1 MLQQAL
7 DLPVTPRYGFENFIS
22 CAGNSTA
29 LEFSRK
35 LTNPTEPEK
44 LLYLYG
50 PSGSGK
56 THLLHAIGRQLVG
69 EQYQVLSCRN
79 LTVPISTNNNCL
91 LLVDDLD
98 QLPDRPELRNALWE
112 AFNHQYSS
120 GLTLALAGRFAPKEL
135 PGIDDHLISRLLWGL
150 VARLDVSDDH
160 SRQMLIAKLA
170 QDRQII
176 LPDEVANWLLT
187 VLPRDVGS
195 LVAACDA
202 LYRAAL
208 QRKCKISLRL
218 ARELVLDGSLLT

>member
-1 MLQQAL
+1 MQQQAL

-29 LEFSRK
+29 LEFSRRI
-35 LTNPTEPEK
+35 TDPAEPEK

-50 PSGSGK
+50 PAGSGK
-56 THLLHAIGRQLVG
+56 THLLHAIGRQLAG
-69 EQYQVLSCRN
+69 EQYQVMSCRN
-79 LTVPISTNNNCL
+79 LTVPIAVNPGSL

-98 QLPDRPELRNALWE
+98 QLPDRAELRNALWE
-112 AFNHQYSS
+112 AFNQQYSS
-120 GLTLALAGRFAPKEL
+120 GHTLALAGRFAPREL
-135 PGIDDHLISRLLWGL
+135 PTIDDHLISRLLWGL
-150 VARLDVSDDH
+150 VARLDVSDDR

-176 LPDEVANWLLT
+176 LPEEVASWLLT

-195 LVAACDA
+195 LVSACDA

-208 QRKCKISLRL
+208 QRKCRITLRL
-218 ARELVLDGSLLT
+218 ARELVLQGTLLS

>member
-7 DLPVTPRYGFENFIS
+7 DLPITPRYGFENFIS

-29 LEFSRK
+29 LEFSRRI
-35 LTNPTEPEK
+35 TNPAEPEK

-50 PSGSGK
+50 PTGSGK
-56 THLLHAIGRQLVG
+56 THLLHAIGRKLAG
-69 EQYQVLSCRN
+69 EHYQVLSCRD
-79 LTVPISTNNNCL
+79 LTVPIFNSNSI

-98 QLPDRPELRNALWE
+98 QLPDQPELRNALWE
-112 AFNHQYSS
+112 AFNQQYST
-120 GLTLALAGRFAPKEL
+120 GHTLALAGRFAPKEL
-135 PGIDDHLISRLLWGL
+135 PTIDDHLISRLLWGL
-150 VARLDVSDDH
+150 VSRLDVSDDR

-176 LPDEVANWLLT
+176 LPDEVATWLLT

-195 LVAACDA
+195 LVTACDT

-208 QRKCKISLRL
+208 QRKCKITLRL
-218 ARELVLDGSLLT
+218 ARDLVQHGELEL

>member
-7 DLPVTPRYGFENFIS
+7 DLPVTPRYSFENFIS
-22 CAGNSTA
+22 CTGNSSA
-29 LEFSRK
+29 LEFSRRI
-35 LTNPTEPEK
+35 TNPAEPDK

-56 THLLHAIGRQLVG
+56 THLLHAIGRQLAG

-79 LTVPISTNNNCL
+79 LTVPILTSSSI

-98 QLPDRPELRNALWE
+98 QLPDQPEQRNALWE
-112 AFNHQYSS
+112 AFNQQYSS
-120 GLTLALAGRFAPKEL
+120 GHTLALAGRFAPKEL
-135 PGIDDHLISRLLWGL
+135 PTIDDHLISRLLWGL
-150 VARLDVSDDH
+150 VARLDVSDDR

-176 LPDEVANWLLT
+176 LPNDVASWLLT
-187 VLPRDVGS
+187 ILPRDVGS

-208 QRKCKISLRL
+208 QRKCRISLRL
-218 ARELVLDGSLLT
+218 ARELVLQGTLTP

>member
-22 CAGNSTA
+22 CAGNSSA
-29 LEFSRK
+29 LEFSRRI
-35 LTNPTEPEK
+35 TSPSEPEK

-50 PSGSGK
+50 PAGSGK
-56 THLLHAIGRQLVG
+56 THLLHAIGRKLTGDQH
-69 EQYQVLSCRN
+69 QILSCRN
-79 LTVPISTNNNCL
+79 LTIPVANTNTL

-98 QLPDRPELRNALWE
+98 QLPDQPELRNGLWE
-112 AFNHQYSS
+112 AFNQHYSA
-120 GLTLALAGRFAPKEL
+120 GHTLALAGRFPPKEL

-176 LPDEVANWLLT
+176 LPDEVATWLLT

-195 LVAACDA
+195 LISACDA

-208 QRKCKISLRL
+208 QRKCRITLRL
-218 ARELVLDGSLLT
+218 ARELVLLGTLTP